1 MKGCDILEQT
11 IEALNDVMKVRE
23 EELIYKTKGMDVP
36 SPASLVTE
44 AQEHLKKAE
53 AELYK
58 Q

>member
-1 MKGCDILEQT
+1 MEQT
-11 IEALNDVMKVRE
+11 IEAMNDVMKVRE

-36 SPASLVTE
+36 SPASSLEE
-44 AQEHLKKAE
+44 AKEHLKKAE